1 VAAERQKER
10 GRREAG
16 GERQEGG
23 RRREAGERQEERD
36 ASERTNPKATL
47 VRAYQGTWASGA

>member
-1 VAAERQKER
+1 MWQQR
-10 GRREAG
+10 
-16 GERQEGG
+16 G